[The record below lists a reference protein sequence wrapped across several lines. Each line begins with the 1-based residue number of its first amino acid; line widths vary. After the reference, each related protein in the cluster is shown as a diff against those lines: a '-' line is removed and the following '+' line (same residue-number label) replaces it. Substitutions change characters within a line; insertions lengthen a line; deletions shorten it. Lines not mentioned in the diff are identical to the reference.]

1 MPTIRPTV
9 APGVRGAIAS
19 IFLRAACDVN
29 RTLLPAILQIQPFW
43 GHNLSYCILLKK
55 NPDIYA
61 RCKLA
66 QKYVKEKLRTNGSFC
81 GTCFAGMG
89 EYVFRIAHND
99 VYLGFI
105 SVSGVC
111 FRPSLAK
118 EKLLRLCRRYG
129 LNEADLQKGFAASV
143 TPVAHTGDTPPQEI
157 TVYVTPLLRMLE
169 LLYLEQELHPDNRA
183 ISPERQVFLSAKS
196 YINDNF
202 TNDITVKDIC
212 EHLHYSRSY
221 VSHVFVRYQAATMVD
236 YINTLRIAKAQ
247 ELLGNTDY
255 SVSEIAIQVGFNEP
269 NYFTNTFKKYA
280 KTTPT
285 KYRRQRRAD
294 LRMGDRL

>member
-1 MPTIRPTV
+1 MTAVGNARRAHGRH
-9 APGVRGAIAS
+9 AP
-19 IFLRAACDVN
+19 
-29 RTLLPAILQIQPFW
+29 
-43 GHNLSYCILLKK
+43 
-55 NPDIYA
+55 
-61 RCKLA
+61 
-66 QKYVKEKLRTNGSFC
+66 
-81 GTCFAGMG
+81 AG
-89 EYVFRIAHND
+89 
-99 VYLGFI
+99 
-105 SVSGVC
+105 
-111 FRPSLAK
+111 
-118 EKLLRLCRRYG
+118 
-129 LNEADLQKGFAASV
+129 
-143 TPVAHTGDTPPQEI
+143 I

-183 ISPERQVFLSAKS
+183 ISPERQVFLNAKS

-236 YINTLRIAKAQ
+236 YINALRISKAQ
-247 ELLGNTDY
+247 ELLSNTDY
-255 SVSEIAIQVGFNEP
+255 SISEIAIQVGFNEP